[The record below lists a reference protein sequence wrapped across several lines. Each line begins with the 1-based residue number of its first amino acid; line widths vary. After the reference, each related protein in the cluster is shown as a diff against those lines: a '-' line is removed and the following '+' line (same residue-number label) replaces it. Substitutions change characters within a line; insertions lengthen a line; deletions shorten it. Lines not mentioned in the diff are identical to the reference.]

1 MLSCVPMTFRYM
13 LPVVF
18 MWLLY
23 HPSFNKI
30 SHDLAPASLDLIFHP
45 CLLCVPAT
53 SLLVLH
59 MQHVSCSSR
68 SFPIL
73 SYHKEY
79 LFLSGLHKQHN
90 RDTPWE
96 SCLCV
101 HQRMQSFLPFCSS
114 SSIWSDLYQKSLS
127 YSVTGCLP
135 VNLP

>member
-1 MLSCVPMTFRYM
+1 MLSRVPIAFRYI

-18 MWLLY
+18 MWFLY

-30 SHDLAPASLDLIFHP
+30 SHDLAPASLNLIFHP
-45 CLLCVPAT
+45 GIHSVPAT

-59 MQHVSCSSR
+59 MQLVPCSSR

-73 SYHKEY
+73 PYHKEY

-90 RDTPWE
+90 RGTPWE

-101 HQRMQSFLPFCSS
+101 HQRMQSLLPFCSS
-114 SSIWSDLYQKSLS
+114 SIWCDLYQKSLS

>member
-1 MLSCVPMTFRYM
+1 MLSCVPMTFRYI

-18 MWLLY
+18 MWFLY
-23 HPSFNKI
+23 YPSFNKI

-73 SYHKEY
+73 PYHKEY

-90 RDTPWE
+90 RGTPWE

-114 SSIWSDLYQKSLS
+114 SIWRDLYQKSLS

>member
-1 MLSCVPMTFRYM
+1 MLSCVPMTFRYI

-18 MWLLY
+18 MWFLY

-73 SYHKEY
+73 PYHKEY

-90 RDTPWE
+90 RGTPWE

-114 SSIWSDLYQKSLS
+114 SIWHDLYQKSLS

>member
-1 MLSCVPMTFRYM
+1 MTFRYM

-90 RDTPWE
+90 QDTPWE

-114 SSIWSDLYQKSLS
+114 SSIWRDLYQKSLS